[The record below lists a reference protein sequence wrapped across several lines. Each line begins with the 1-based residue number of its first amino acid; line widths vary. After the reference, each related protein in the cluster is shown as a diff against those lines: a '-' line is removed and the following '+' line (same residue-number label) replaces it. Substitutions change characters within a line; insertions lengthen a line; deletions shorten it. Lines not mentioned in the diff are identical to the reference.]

1 LIFEGKNVKKK
12 IFGYIRVSGKGQVGG
27 DGFPRQEKA
36 IREYAKLNNL
46 EIVQIFKEKGVS
58 GTVADRPELAKLLI
72 SLEKNGHGIKTV
84 IVENMTRLARDLMVQ
99 EAIVNDL
106 KKQGFD
112 LISVQDGSDLLS
124 NDPTRKLVRQVLGA
138 IAEYDKQ
145 MIVLKLRVARE
156 RKRVSEGKCE
166 GRKSYKEINPH
177 IIQEIKTLRRKPR
190 GIKKKKTF
198 NEIAEILNDR
208 GNTTSSG
215 KPFTAMNVHKILK
228 RQG

>member
-1 LIFEGKNVKKK
+1 MKTQKKV
-12 IFGYIRVSGKGQVGG
+12 FGYIRVSGKGQVDG

-36 IREYAKLNNL
+36 IREYAQRNGL

-58 GTVADRPELAKLLI
+58 GTVSKRPELAKLMV
-72 SLEKNGHGIKTV
+72 SLEKNGNGINTV

-112 LISVQDGSDLLS
+112 LISVQDGDDLLS
-124 NDPTRKLVRQVLGA
+124 NDPTRKLIRQVLGA

-145 MIVLKLRVARE
+145 MTVLKLRVARE
-156 RKRVSEGKCE
+156 RMRAVEGKCE
-166 GRKSYKEINPH
+166 GRKSYKEVAPH
-177 IIQEIKTLRRKPR
+177 IIKEIKALRRKPR
-190 GIKKKKTF
+190 GIRKRKTF
-198 NEIAEILNDR
+198 KSIASLLNEKGYI
-208 GNTTSSG
+208 TSTG
-215 KPFTAMNVHKILK
+215 KPFTAMNVHKILQ